1 MMRRIDAL
9 LRRLL
14 DLSAALVGL
23 LLLSPL
29 LALITLLIKLGSKG
43 PVLYRARRIG
53 QGGREIRV
61 LKFRTMVVNA
71 DQAGPGITTENDTR
85 ITPAGRLLRAHRLDE
100 LPQLW
105 NVLIGEMSLVGPRP
119 EDPRYVAHY
128 TRGQRYVLEAKPG
141 ITGPAQ
147 IVFRNEAERLR
158 GVADP
163 ERAYLNEIMPV
174 KLALDVEYLLRRTVL
189 TDIGILLD
197 TIRIYTG
204 NRILF
209 VYDVLCLT
217 LAYGLA
223 FAIRF
228 DNTTYS
234 ILDQLSLY
242 WPVFFLMLAVKLFFF
257 VRLRLYRRLWRY
269 AGIQEWLSVITAVV
283 LSTAVISAVILA
295 LWVGPW
301 YIPFITGFPR
311 SVIAIDAMLTLLLVG
326 GVRFAERWRQEK
338 QVSPAAL
345 LHPQPDEKRVLLI
358 GAGDAGV
365 MVAREMQR
373 NRLGYR
379 LVGYLDDAPDKQGL
393 DIAGVQV
400 LGVLA
405 DLPRCVAEQ
414 RVDQVLISMP
424 TAPGA
429 VVRRVFYLA
438 RQAGVQVRTLPG
450 YFELIGGQVSVQRAR
465 SIRLEDLLRREPAP
479 LDLNGVAAY
488 LTGAVVL
495 VTGAGGSIGS
505 EICRQVARL
514 GPAQLVLLGHGEN
527 SLFTIQTEL
536 RRNFPEVKSALVLGD
551 VRDDAKLDWV
561 FERWKPQVVFHAA
574 AYKHVPLLEVNEDE
588 AILNN
593 VIGTHHLLAAAER
606 HQTARFV
613 FISSDKA
620 VEPSSVMGA
629 TKRLG
634 ELLVQRA
641 AQQTGRLWV
650 AVRFGNVL
658 GSRGSVV
665 PLFQAQIE
673 AGGPVTVTHPHITRY
688 FMTIPEA
695 VQLVLQAAALGQA
708 GQIFVLDMGQ
718 PVRIYD
724 LACDLIR
731 LNGLEPER
739 DIPIVFTGLRR
750 GEKLHESLYAGDEHA
765 QPTLHPGIYAVKRS
779 PAVYAQDLN
788 DLIATLA
795 LLARQRRLDAVR
807 QVLSE
812 WSGEDLCSQE
822 ASA

>member
-1 MMRRIDAL
+1 MMRRVDAL
-9 LRRLL
+9 LRRMLDITVALL
-14 DLSAALVGL
+14 GL

-29 LALITLLIKLGSKG
+29 LALIAIAIKVGSKG
-43 PVLYRARRIG
+43 PVFYRARRVG
-53 QGGREIRV
+53 QGGREIQV

-71 DQAGPGITTENDTR
+71 DRLGPGITTENDAR
-85 ITPAGRLLRAHRLDE
+85 ITPVGRLLRTHRLDE

-128 TRGQRYVLEAKPG
+128 TSGQRYVLKAKPG

-147 IVFRNEAERLR
+147 IAFRNEAERLR
-158 GVADP
+158 GAVDP
-163 ERAYLNEIMPV
+163 EKAYLEEIMPV
-174 KLALDVEYLLRRTVL
+174 KVAVDIEYLLRRTVFS
-189 TDIGILLD
+189 DIGILFD
-197 TIRIYTG
+197 TLRIYTG

-209 VYDVLCLT
+209 LYDLVCLV

-234 ILDQLSLY
+234 ILGQLTLY

-257 VRLRLYRRLWRY
+257 ARLRLYRRLWRY
-269 AGIQEWLSVITAVV
+269 AGIQEWLSVITAVI
-283 LSTAVISAVILA
+283 LSTAVISALILV
-295 LWVGPW
+295 LWIGPW

-326 GVRFAERWRQEK
+326 GVRFAERWQEARPLPR
-338 QVSPAAL
+338 SESS
-345 LHPQPDEKRVLLI
+345 DEQRVLVI

-379 LVGYLDDAPDKQGL
+379 LVGFLDDAPDKQGL
-393 DIAGVQV
+393 EVAGVKV
-400 LGVLA
+400 LGGVA
-405 DLPRCVAEQ
+405 DLPRQVAEQ
-414 RVDQVLISMP
+414 HVDQVLIAMP

-429 VVRRVFYLA
+429 VVRRVFELA

-465 SIRLEDLLRREPAP
+465 SIRLEDLLRREPMP

-514 GPAQLVLLGHGEN
+514 GPARLVLFGHGEN
-527 SLFTIQTEL
+527 SLYHIQNEL
-536 RRNFPEVKSALVLGD
+536 RRDFPTVDSALVLGD
-551 VRDDAKLDWV
+551 VRDPDKVDWLI
-561 FERWKPQVVFHAA
+561 EHYHPQVIFHAA
-574 AYKHVPLLEVNEDE
+574 AYKHVPLLETNEDE

-593 VIGTHHLLAAAER
+593 VLGTYCLLQAAER
-606 HQTARFV
+606 HQVPRLV

-634 ELLVQRA
+634 ELMVQHA
-641 AQQTGRLWV
+641 AQRNGHLWV

-695 VQLVLQAAALGQA
+695 VQLVLQAAALGQG

-718 PVRIYD
+718 PVCIYD

-739 DIPIVFTGLRR
+739 DIPIVFTGLRP
-750 GEKLHESLYAGDEHA
+750 GEKLHESLLAADEQA
-765 QPTLHPGIYAVKRS
+765 QPTAHPGIYVINRQPEA
-779 PAVYAQDLN
+779 
-788 DLIATLA
+788 ATQELDRLVEELA
-795 LLARQRRLDAVR
+795 ELARRRQVERLRQILGQWTNGQLLAERAK
-807 QVLSE
+807 
-812 WSGEDLCSQE
+812 
-822 ASA
+822 

>member
-1 MMRRIDAL
+1 MIRRLDAL
-9 LRRLL
+9 LRRAL
-14 DLSAALVGL
+14 DIGVALVGL
-23 LLLSPL
+23 VVLSPV
-29 LALITLLIKLGSKG
+29 LALIAILIKVGSRG
-43 PVLYRARRIG
+43 PVFYRARRVG

-71 DQAGPGITTENDTR
+71 DRLGPGITTENDTR
-85 ITPAGRLLRAHRLDE
+85 ITPIGRLLRAHRLDE

-128 TRGQRYVLEAKPG
+128 TRGQRMVLEAKPG

-147 IVFRNEAERLR
+147 IAFRNEAERLR

-163 ERAYLNEIMPV
+163 EKAYLEEIMPV
-174 KLALDVEYLLRRTVL
+174 KVAIDLEYLMRRTVFS
-189 TDIGILLD
+189 DIGVLFD
-197 TIRIYTG
+197 TLRIYTG

-209 VYDVLCLT
+209 LYDLICLA

-234 ILDQLSLY
+234 ILGQLALY

-269 AGIQEWLSVITAVV
+269 AGIQEWLSVITAVI
-283 LSTAVISAVILA
+283 LSTAVISAIILA
-295 LWVGPW
+295 LWVSPW

-326 GVRFAERWRQEK
+326 GVRFAERWQQEARARPHGESSEE
-338 QVSPAAL
+338 Q
-345 LHPQPDEKRVLLI
+345 RVLVI

-379 LVGYLDDAPDKQGL
+379 LVGFLDDAPDKQGL
-393 DIAGVQV
+393 EIAGVRV

-414 RVDQVLISMP
+414 RVDQVLIAMP

-429 VVRRVFYLA
+429 VVRRVFELA
-438 RQAGVQVRTLPG
+438 RRAGVQVRTLPG

-465 SIRLEDLLRREPAP
+465 SIRLEDLLRREPTP
-479 LDLNGVAAY
+479 LDLEGVAAY
-488 LTGAVVL
+488 LTGAVVM

-514 GPAQLVLLGHGEN
+514 GPARLVLFGHGEN
-527 SLFTIQTEL
+527 SLYHIQSEL
-536 RRNFPEVKSALVLGD
+536 QRDFPTVNSVLVLGD
-551 VRDDAKLDWV
+551 VRDLDRLEWLMTQHC
-561 FERWKPQVVFHAA
+561 PQVIFHAA
-574 AYKHVPLLEVNEDE
+574 AYKHVPLLESNEDE

-593 VIGTHHLLAAAER
+593 VLGTYCLLQAAGR
-606 HQTARFV
+606 HQVHRLV

-634 ELLVQRA
+634 ELMVQHA
-641 AQQTGRLWV
+641 ARQNGRPWV
-650 AVRFGNVL
+650 VVRFGNVL

-673 AGGPVTVTHPHITRY
+673 AGGPVTVTHPQITRY

-695 VQLVLQAAALGQA
+695 VQLVLQAAALGQG
-708 GQIFVLDMGQ
+708 GQIFVLDMGE

-731 LNGLEPER
+731 LNGFEPER
-739 DIPIVFTGLRR
+739 DIPIVFTGLRP
-750 GEKLHESLYAGDEHA
+750 GEKLHESLLAADEQA
-765 QPTLHPGIYAVKRS
+765 QPTAHPGILVVNGRADVP
-779 PAVYAQDLN
+779 PADL
-788 DLIATLA
+788 DRLVDELVELA
-795 LLARQRRLDAVR
+795 RAHEVDRLRRLLAGLTNGQLARGGTA
-807 QVLSE
+807 
-812 WSGEDLCSQE
+812 
-822 ASA
+822 